1 VFLSKLFVEKSSL
14 ILHARCQQ
22 EKKEEEM
29 AAKQPSTVPGY
40 FDPASI
46 NIYFPTTANGQDQ
59 KPLNFNL

>member
-1 VFLSKLFVEKSSL
+1 MLTTCFIHAGGDVF
-14 ILHARCQQ
+14 Q

-29 AAKQPSTVPGY
+29 AAKQPSTIPGY

-59 KPLNFNL
+59 KPLNFNM

>member
-1 VFLSKLFVEKSSL
+1 ML
-14 ILHARCQQ
+14 IETWNTTYFIYTGNALQ

-29 AAKQPSTVPGY
+29 AAKQPSTIPGY

-59 KPLNFNL
+59 KPPNFNM